1 MSSFQG
7 LCPLPSTSSP
17 TREDN
22 TSPSNNFNVE
32 LTSFLVSLSRTE
44 DMASLEQQLR
54 RLKMAWREVSVTG
67 ESGEGKNVHSKMSR
81 DAIFTLLF
89 RF

>member
-54 RLKMAWREVSVTG
+54 RLKMAWREVKMTEAPGAG
-67 ESGEGKNVHSKMSR
+67 ESGKKVNSNVSIWK
-81 DAIFTLLF
+81 LF
-89 RF
+89 SSL